1 MVGEWTVHG
10 ISRRGGSH
18 VRNNK
23 PNQDSVHCSQFS
35 IAGNVCGAVIVS
47 DGHGSDAYTHSHIGS
62 HLAVQSAFEV
72 FSKFALKY
80 YWGNENERAICV
92 KGYKQNFARSIH
104 RAWRDEIH
112 KECNKQSGNDP
123 LQPYGC
129 TLLAVFIF
137 MGKAYF
143 FQLGDGEI
151 YIQGN
156 DGSLDTLIPFDK
168 EPGEQTDSM
177 CDMHAWKK
185 AEVVIRD
192 ASRINMILVASD
204 GLSKSFP
211 LQNKEDK
218 YPTAIKST
226 IDWIKNEILG
236 DGLNLRS
243 KDFED
248 LLATCTTSGSGD
260 DTSIAIA
267 YCKRDLEGLP
277 HPHTPDEDV
286 SKDDEPRENGDTGK
300 PERSTELDNSSNAN
314 PLNDEVAKK
323 SEVLLRKQSD
333 EFKNNLYHPPSE
345 TIEPDFKGSA

>member
-10 ISRRGGSH
+10 VSRRGGSH
-18 VRNNK
+18 ARNNK

-35 IAGNVCGAVIVS
+35 IAENVCSAVIVS
-47 DGHGSDAYTHSHIGS
+47 DGHGSDVYTRSHIGA
-62 HLAVQSAFEV
+62 HLATASAFEV

-80 YWGNENERAICV
+80 YLGNENDRNSTNTY
-92 KGYKQNFARSIH
+92 YKQSFAKAIH
-104 RAWRDEIH
+104 RAWRDEIL
-112 KECNKQSGNDP
+112 KECSEESGDAP
-123 LQPYGC
+123 LQSYGC

-156 DGSLDTLIPFDK
+156 DGSLVTLIPFDK

-192 ASRINMILVASD
+192 VSRINMILVASD

-211 LQNKEDK
+211 FQNKEDR

-226 IDWIKNEILG
+226 IDWIKSEILG
-236 DGLNLRS
+236 DGLNLHS

-260 DTSIAIA
+260 DTSIAVA
-267 YCKRDLEGLP
+267 YCKRDLENLSTQNTIVGNIN
-277 HPHTPDEDV
+277 
-286 SKDDEPRENGDTGK
+286 KDDELRRDGCSVESVDI
-300 PERSTELDNSSNAN
+300 ELDKLSNAN
-314 PLNDEVAKK
+314 SLDDHVSKK
-323 SEVLLRKQSD
+323 TEELLRKQAD
-333 EFKNNLYHPPSE
+333 EFKNHTSPQSSF
-345 TIEPDFKGSA
+345 TDEPDLKGSA

>member
-10 ISRRGGSH
+10 ISRQGGSH

-35 IAGNVCGAVIVS
+35 IAGNVCSAVIVS
-47 DGHGSDAYTHSHIGS
+47 DGHGSDAYTRSHIGS
-62 HLAVQSAFEV
+62 HLATESAFEV

-80 YWGNENERAICV
+80 YLGNENE
-92 KGYKQNFARSIH
+92 KSNSGNDYKYNFAKLIH
-104 RAWRDEIH
+104 KAWRDEIL
-112 KECNKQSGNDP
+112 KECNKESGNDP

-185 AEVVIRD
+185 AEVVTRD

-226 IDWIKNEILG
+226 IDWIKSEILG

-260 DTSIAIA
+260 DTSIAVA
-267 YCKRDLEGLP
+267 YCKGDLEGLT
-277 HPHTPDEDV
+277 HPLHPDEDV
-286 SKDDEPRENGDTGK
+286 SKDDEPRGNGGTGK
-300 PERSTELDNSSNAN
+300 PERSTELDKSSNAK
-314 PLNDEVAKK
+314 PLDDEVAKK

-333 EFKNNLYHPPSE
+333 EFKNNPYHPPSE
-345 TIEPDFKGSA
+345 TIKPDFKGSA